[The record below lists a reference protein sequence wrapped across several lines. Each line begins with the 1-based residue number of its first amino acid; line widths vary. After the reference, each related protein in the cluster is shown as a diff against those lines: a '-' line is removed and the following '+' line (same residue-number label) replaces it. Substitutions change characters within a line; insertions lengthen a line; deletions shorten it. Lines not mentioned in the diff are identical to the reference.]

1 MEPAR
6 LSKSVWRVGSY
17 HSALYLLRGQGRSA
31 LFEAGVAAV
40 APLVL
45 AQLDG
50 LGVPREEVAHLV
62 LSHAHADHA
71 GGQAALMAGLPRAR
85 LVLTEASRQFLDKPA
100 TAARFAQEEAF
111 TSAQVARR
119 DGLALPCPSC
129 LPLLPPPLVEVAH
142 GHALDLG
149 GLEAAL
155 LEAPGHAPGGLICQV
170 PQEGVV
176 LAADSAGFCTRGRAG
191 FPLYFVS
198 YRQYMDS
205 LATIAAFR
213 PAALGLGHQDCF
225 GGAAAAAYL
234 AATRQNLQLEHQAVL
249 KGLAQGR
256 DPQAL
261 AQDIFDRYY
270 QDELTAYPADSILN
284 CCHLLVRRSR
294 EAAPETVARANPAP
308 AA

>member
-1 MEPAR
+1 MEPER
-6 LSKSVWRVGSY
+6 LSQSVWRLGSY
-17 HSALYLLRGQGRSA
+17 HSVVYLLRGQGRSA

-45 AQLDG
+45 AQLAG
-50 LGVPREEVAHLV
+50 LGVPREEVGQV
-62 LSHAHADHA
+62 VISHAHADHA
-71 GGQAALMAGLPRAR
+71 GGQAALLAGLPRAR
-85 LVLTEASRQFLDKPA
+85 LVLSEASRQFLAKPA
-100 TAARFAQEEAF
+100 TAARFALEEPF
-111 TSAQVARR
+111 TSHEVARR

-129 LPLLPPPLVEVAH
+129 LPLLPPPLEEVSP
-142 GHALDLG
+142 GHVLDLG
-149 GLEAAL
+149 GLEAVL

-198 YRQYMDS
+198 HRQYMAS
-205 LATIAAFR
+205 LAAIAADR

-225 GGAAAAAYL
+225 RGAAASAYL
-234 AATRQNLQLEHQAVL
+234 AATRDNLEREHLAIL
-249 KGLAQGR
+249 KGLRAGR
-256 DPQAL
+256 DPRSL

-284 CCHLLVRRSR
+284 CCRLLVRRSR
-294 EAAPETVARANPAP
+294 EAAPISSV
-308 AA
+308 